1 MLRSTYGVCS
11 GRIRQAA
18 SLEFIPS
25 RQRIDNVMDSNQTTG
40 TPVVIGEGQ
49 ILFSSKDRC

>member
-1 MLRSTYGVCS
+1 MLKCTYGVCRS
-11 GRIRQAA
+11 TIRQAA
-18 SLEFIPS
+18 TLEFAQS
-25 RQRIDNVMDSNQTTG
+25 RQRINNVMDSNQTTG

>member
-1 MLRSTYGVCS
+1 MLKWTYGAWS
-11 GRIRQAA
+11 GTIRQA
-18 SLEFIPS
+18 SSFEFVQS
-25 RQRIDNVMDSNQTTG
+25 RQRINNVMDSNQTTG